1 MQHIIINDT
10 TVENAQPSD
19 ALHSSVLNEVILGAH
34 FNAFIDSQKIGPQ
47 PDGTY
52 KHKGITSLGA
62 ATLREETEHI
72 LSRCNPHDATSNV
85 ETTHLVVGYVQSG
98 KTMSFT
104 GLTALALDNHY
115 RVIVYLAGSKKN
127 LLDQTTKRLRKDLIG
142 TGVNNR
148 EVFKVHKDP
157 TIDDIDQI
165 VGNLYLDNTIL
176 LMPILKHYKHVS
188 DLTKV
193 FRSNDFI
200 EAMEGETVLIIDDEA
215 DQASLNGYGRKNSK
229 KAEDEEEEKSKTYD
243 AILKMRASLP
253 GNTYI
258 QYTATP
264 QANILI
270 SMKDMLSPKSHTL
283 LTPGEGYIGGKLYFG
298 RGENHDLYRGR
309 LIQAIP
315 DLEVFHKTKNPLSRM
330 PKSLKDALLMHI
342 LAVAIVVKYLR
353 RDGVNFL
360 SMMVHP
366 ATEKKYN
373 ATFKRWIDSQLKT
386 WRKAI
391 RRPDDEENDVKTDL
405 MNRLRELF
413 PSAVEFYKIEERP
426 EFEDIEPFI
435 KNVLCSW
442 KVYLVN
448 TDKDAQTEIEWD
460 EYVMHILVGA
470 EMLNR
475 GFTVENLATTYMP
488 RYSTGPA
495 NADTIQQRCRFFG
508 YKRDYIES
516 CRVYL
521 PSWTMADYKNYI
533 DHEEELRSTL
543 KSCDT
548 LAAAERKILLDP
560 RMKATRSN
568 VLPIAVVNSKLKGM
582 KEMRAYES
590 KERINANRDVA
601 ETFIEKHLND
611 FYIERDFGTEDRCH
625 RGLKLSI
632 DDAIA
637 FLNDF
642 QFGNYKDATLKAA
655 TIRYLRYLSEKE
667 DNPLEYIYFFQMAYK
682 RAKDN
687 LRSRNFDYENFK
699 LTVPL
704 ASGRST
710 SGSDVYPGDAAIVG
724 EDSIT
729 IQLYHIKLDA
739 SLPVEFPHDAYS
751 LAINY
756 PEALATN
763 YVLNEQA
770 NQEDEDIEEE
780 DDNMNE

>member
-10 TVENAQPSD
+10 QTSVQHTDAHNA
-19 ALHSSVLNEVILGAH
+19 AVLNDVVSGVH
-34 FNAFIDSQKIGPQ
+34 FNAFVDSQKIGPK
-47 PDGTY
+47 PDGSY
-52 KHKGITSLGA
+52 KKKGITAKGA

-72 LSRCNPHDATSNV
+72 LSRCNPHDAVGNV

-115 RVIVYLAGSKKN
+115 RMVVYLAGSKTN
-127 LLDQTTKRLRKDLIG
+127 LLDQTSKRLKKDLIKDD
-142 TGVNNR
+142 VNNR
-148 EVFKVHKDP
+148 EVFKIHKDP
-157 TIDDIDQI
+157 KIDDLDQI

-176 LMPILKHYKHVS
+176 LVPILKHHKHIQ
-188 DLTKV
+188 DLTTIFK
-193 FRSNDFI
+193 SNDFI

-215 DQASLNGYGRKNSK
+215 DQASLNSYGRKNSK
-229 KAEDEEEEKSKTYD
+229 KAEEEEEEKSRTYD
-243 AILKMRASLP
+243 AILKMRSALP

-283 LTPGEGYIGGKLYFG
+283 LTPGEGYIGGRLYFG

-309 LIQAIP
+309 LIQEIP
-315 DLEVFHKTKNPLSRM
+315 SNEVFHKTKNPLNRM
-330 PKSLKDALLMHI
+330 PKSLKDALMMHI
-342 LAVAIVVKYLR
+342 LAVAIVVKYLK
-353 RDGVNFL
+353 RDGVNYL

-373 ATFKRWIDSQLKT
+373 SMFKKWIDNQLKS
-386 WRKAI
+386 WRKTI
-391 RRPDDEENDVKTDL
+391 RKDDGNDDKRDL
-405 MNRLRELF
+405 MQRFRELF
-413 PSAVEFYKIEERP
+413 PSAIEFYKDEDKP
-426 EFEDIEPFI
+426 EFSDIEPLI

-460 EYVMHILVGA
+460 EFSMHVLVGA

-521 PSWTMADYKNYI
+521 PGWTMADYKNYI
-533 DHEEELRSTL
+533 DHEEELRNILS
-543 KSCDT
+543 SCDT

-560 RMKATRSN
+560 HMKATRSN
-568 VLPIAVVNSKLKGM
+568 VLPIAVVNSKLKGT
-582 KEMRAYES
+582 KEMQAYES
-590 KERINANRDVA
+590 KERINANKLLSER
-601 ETFIEKHLND
+601 FIEEHIDD
-611 FYIERDFGTEDRCH
+611 FNIEKDYGTEDRTH
-625 RGLKLSI
+625 RGFKLSVS
-632 DDAIA
+632 DAIA
-637 FLNDF
+637 FLDEF
-642 QFGNYKDATLKAA
+642 QFGNYKDAILKSA
-655 TIRYLRYLSEKE
+655 TIRYLKYLSEKK
-667 DNPLEYIYFFQMAYK
+667 DDPLEYVYFFQMAYK
-682 RAKDN
+682 RRMDD
-687 LRSRNFDYENFK
+687 LRKRNFDYENLK

-704 ASGRST
+704 ATGRST
-710 SGSDVYPGDAAIVG
+710 IGSDTYPGDSAIVG

-729 IQLYHIKLDA
+729 IQLYHIKLEHAPLDYA
-739 SLPVEFPHDAYS
+739 QDAYS
-751 LAINY
+751 LAISY
-756 PEALATN
+756 PDKLAAN
-763 YVLNEQA
+763 YVNSEQA
-770 NQEDEDIEEE
+770 NQEDEDI
-780 DDNMNE
+780 DDDENN